1 MNKFYN
7 PAFYNNEEKSILLE
21 NLTRKIEEEDKKFL
35 EKINQIKGQGLHSK
49 IKRKLKTEYG
59 KIQVEVNRYWKQ
71 ISIGDENGEVIAQK
85 KVIFY
90 SDFFK
95 ELVQKGKTI
104 TNSLIEK
111 IIGLCYEVKY
121 GSSLSR
127 IFGKV
132 ISVGSVNLIL
142 KRLNVDN
149 EIYNFKTL
157 ASNQNYINLA
167 VDDSFH
173 RVVENKKIYKVKN
186 RMLVLYLGKQNGKV
200 YGKTNILE
208 VRKIGNKT
216 QNIYELATKIK
227 EIILQIYGKKLDIV
241 VYGDGATWI
250 KTLSKHLGAIYI
262 LDKFHL
268 LKKLSDLVSL
278 KNNNP
283 LNHFLFGQKYP
294 KLYQKLLNYFEK
306 KQSNDVVLELRQIM
320 KYLKIESE
328 KHVQL
333 FSKIS
338 QKIEEVGEFLR
349 YVISNMEAINQ
360 LFSFANASS
369 YTESFVASLVKFNI
383 KIKYSS
389 FSFDRY
395 FNNLK
400 LNHLIKNTNLILI

>member
-1 MNKFYN
+1 M
-7 PAFYNNEEKSILLE
+7 
-21 NLTRKIEEEDKKFL
+21 
-35 EKINQIKGQGLHSK
+35 EKISQIKGQGLHSK

-59 KIQVEVNRYWKQ
+59 KIEIEVNRYWKQ
-71 ISIGDENGEVIAQK
+71 ISIGDENGEVIGQK

-111 IIGLCYEVKY
+111 NYWFMLWSEIWKF
-121 GSSLSR
+121 SSR
-127 IFGKV
+127 TFGKV

-157 ASNQNYINLA
+157 ASSQNYINLA

-173 RVVENKKIYKVKN
+173 RIFENKKIYKVKN
-186 RMLVLYLGKQNGKV
+186 RMLVLYLGKKDGKV

-208 VRKIGNKT
+208 VRKIGNKS
-216 QNIYELATKIK
+216 QNIYELAAKIK

-278 KNNNP
+278 KNNNS
-283 LNHFLFGQKYP
+283 LNHFLFAQNIQNFIK
-294 KLYQKLLNYFEK
+294 KLLNNFEK
-306 KQSNDVVLELRQIM
+306 KQSNNVVLELRQIM

-328 KHVQL
+328 KHVRL

-338 QKIEEVGEFLR
+338 QKIEEVGNFCV
-349 YVISNMEAINQ
+349 VISNMEGINQ
-360 LFSFANASS
+360 LFSFENASS
-369 YTESFVASLVKFNI
+369 YTESFVANLIKFNI

-389 FSFDRY
+389 FSFGRY

-400 LNHLIKNTNLILI
+400 LNHLYKNTNLILI

>member
-7 PAFYNNEEKSILLE
+7 PAFYNSEEKSILLE
-21 NLTRKIEEEDKKFL
+21 NLVRKIEEEDKKFL
-35 EKINQIKGQGLHSK
+35 EKINQIKDQGLHSK

-59 KIQVEVNRYWKQ
+59 KIQVEVNRYWKKV
-71 ISIGDENGEVIAQK
+71 SIGDENGEVIGQK

-111 IIGLCYEVKY
+111 IIGLCFEVKY

-127 IFGKV
+127 IFSKV

-157 ASNQNYINLA
+157 ASNQSYINLA

-173 RVVENKKIYKVKN
+173 RVVENRKTYKVKN
-186 RMLVLYLGKQNGKV
+186 RMLVLYLGKRNGKV
-200 YGKTNILE
+200 YGKTNILQ
-208 VRKIGNKT
+208 VRKIGNRT
-216 QNIYELATKIK
+216 QNIYELAAKIK

-241 VYGDGATWI
+241 VYGDGAPWI

-278 KNNNP
+278 KNNNS
-283 LNHFLFGQKYP
+283 LNHFLFAQKYP

-328 KHVQL
+328 KHVLL

-360 LFSFANASS
+360 LFSFKSASS
-369 YTESFVASLVKFNI
+369 CTESFVASLVKFNI

-400 LNHLIKNTNLILI
+400 LNHLYKNTNLILI

>member
-7 PAFYNNEEKSILLE
+7 PAFYNSEEKSILLE
-21 NLTRKIEEEDKKFL
+21 NLVRKIEEEDKKFL
-35 EKINQIKGQGLHSK
+35 EKINQIKDQGLHSK

-59 KIQVEVNRYWKQ
+59 KIQVEVNRYWKKV
-71 ISIGDENGEVIAQK
+71 SIGAEHGEVIGQK

-111 IIGLCYEVKY
+111 IIGLCFEVKY

-127 IFGKV
+127 IFSKV

-157 ASNQNYINLA
+157 ASNQSYINLA

-173 RVVENKKIYKVKN
+173 RVVENRKTYKVKN
-186 RMLVLYLGKQNGKV
+186 RMLVLYLGKRNGKV
-200 YGKTNILE
+200 YGKTNILQ
-208 VRKIGNKT
+208 VRKIGNRT
-216 QNIYELATKIK
+216 QNIYELAAKIK

-241 VYGDGATWI
+241 VYGDGAPWI

-278 KNNNP
+278 KNNNS
-283 LNHFLFGQKYP
+283 LNHFLFAQKYP

-328 KHVQL
+328 THVLL

-360 LFSFANASS
+360 LFSFESASS
-369 YTESFVASLVKFNI
+369 CTESFVASLVKFNI

-400 LNHLIKNTNLILI
+400 LNHLYKNTNLILI